1 MGWISLVGRIILAL
15 YFIYSGVNHFT
26 NFQGMKQYTS
36 YKGVPAPGLAVIVTG
51 LMLIGGGL
59 SILTGYWI
67 TWGIGLLVVFLVAS
81 GLLMHNF
88 WTIDDPMTKVGE
100 KNQFLKNIA
109 LAAAALLLLEISDW
123 SW

>member
-26 NFQGMKQYTS
+26 GYQGLKQYTS
-36 YKGVPAPGLAVIVTG
+36 FKGVPAPGLAVIVTG
-51 LMLIGGGL
+51 LMLLGGGL

-67 TWGIGLLVVFLVAS
+67 TWGIGLLVLFLVVTAFV
-81 GLLMHNF
+81 MHNF
-88 WTIDDPMTKVGE
+88 WTVDDPMAKVGE